1 MIDFTARSEG
11 GCFGVVVEGAN
22 EAPILMEAEG
32 KTTSYEAAEARL
44 KRLIGGQYFR
54 GCVVKL
60 VPVYGNE
67 AVLTAM
73 QGEQK

>member
-11 GCFGVVVEGAN
+11 GCFGVVVEGAT
-22 EAPILMEAEG
+22 EAPILMESEG
-32 KTTSYEAAEARL
+32 SATSFEAAEARL
-44 KRLIGGQYFR
+44 MRLVGGQYLR